1 MKPFKFIF
9 ISLVVMLVMTNVTP
23 SFHHY
28 AQADEDHKKLKYKK
42 NSALALNYHRV
53 RKKDA
58 LNDLLQ
64 YFQVAKKLKIIV

>member
-1 MKPFKFIF
+1 
-9 ISLVVMLVMTNVTP
+9 MTNAKP
-23 SFHHY
+23 IYHHY
-28 AQADEDHKKLKYKK
+28 AQADENHKKLKFKK

>member
-53 RKKDA
+53 RKMTR
-58 LNDLLQ
+58 
-64 YFQVAKKLKIIV
+64 